1 MNRIEVGMV
10 YTAVRQKTGSKN
22 GRDWELLATED
33 ERGRNEIAVFVS
45 NRPSNVPQGGS
56 FRVEKINN
64 VSYSN
69 RKDQNGNWRANISI
83 EAEVSYVQ
91 SFTAMP
97 GQSMPAALKEAWAKT
112 ENQRAMNRF
121 AEESG
126 DDDLPF

>member
-91 SFTAMP
+91 SFMAMP